1 MSGNG
6 ETDTLGHPDSSEPL
20 EHADDASSAAL
31 NAQHDP
37 EELVGNTQGDEQHE
51 ASETNISPDQSPGD
65 EDGAAAVDS
74 LVQVRVVLHECFA
87 GTSPFAH
94 GTVDS
99 GRL

>member
-1 MSGNG
+1 MSDNG

-20 EHADDASSAAL
+20 EHAEDASSAAL

-37 EELVGNTQGDEQHE
+37 EELVGNTQGDEQHD
-51 ASETNISPDQSPGD
+51 ASPGD